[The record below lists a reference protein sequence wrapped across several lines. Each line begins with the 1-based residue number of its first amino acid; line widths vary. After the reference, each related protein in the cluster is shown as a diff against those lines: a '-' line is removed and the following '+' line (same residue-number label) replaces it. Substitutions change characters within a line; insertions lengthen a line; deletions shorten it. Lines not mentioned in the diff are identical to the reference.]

1 MKKHF
6 YSQEKEDKGLIYVVA
21 AVLIFGLIMIYNS
34 TAVFSYDMFGGAY
47 KFVFLQLVWIIL
59 GALGFWFFYNFDY
72 KNLAKLALPIFIISM
87 VFLGLVAIAGVL
99 PCTVNIPFVPCIN
112 GANRWFYLNPEPL
125 PRIPFL
131 GVLGFQPSEFAKLAM
146 IIIMSVIF
154 SKVAVSNKNEW
165 DWFYKY
171 LIYCGSVAFLVIL
184 QPNMSTAVLITAV
197 GTVIYISSGAFL
209 KPLLVAS
216 PVVAILG
223 VAAMLLSPYRRD
235 RFMSFLSS
243 DPSNSE
249 GSNYHVKQ
257 ILIALGSGG
266 FFGVGFGQSRQ
277 KYQYLPEVS
286 ADSIFAIIGEELG
299 FVGTTLVILIF
310 LYIFYKGYRIA
321 VKARDPLGKLL
332 AIGIVCWLGFQ
343 FFVNVAAMTKLI
355 PLTGVPLPLISY
367 GGSSTLFILVSL
379 GILANIGK
387 NSS

>member
-1 MKKHF
+1 
-6 YSQEKEDKGLIYVVA
+6 
-21 AVLIFGLIMIYNS
+21 
-34 TAVFSYDMFGGAY
+34 
-47 KFVFLQLVWIIL
+47 
-59 GALGFWFFYNFDY
+59 
-72 KNLAKLALPIFIISM
+72 
-87 VFLGLVAIAGVL
+87 
-99 PCTVNIPFVPCIN
+99 
-112 GANRWFYLNPEPL
+112 
-125 PRIPFL
+125 
-131 GVLGFQPSEFAKLAM
+131 
-146 IIIMSVIF
+146 
-154 SKVAVSNKNEW
+154 
-165 DWFYKY
+165 
-171 LIYCGSVAFLVIL
+171 
-184 QPNMSTAVLITAV
+184 
-197 GTVIYISSGAFL
+197 
-209 KPLLVAS
+209 
-216 PVVAILG
+216 
-223 VAAMLLSPYRRD
+223 
-235 RFMSFLSS
+235 MSFLSS

-249 GSNYHVKQ
+249 GANYHVKQ

-299 FVGTTLVILIF
+299 FIGTTLVIMIF

-387 NSS
+387 NSG